1 MQKYVK
7 RQRRKYHMLSPI
19 HFITL
24 KEVYED
30 ATEREKTFLLGEHF
44 NNNPH
49 NREALYDM
57 VIRKVSSLDDIL
69 YLEDSNVNFPLEESI
84 KNIPYASFR
93 PLTEDVGV
101 LALDKLAY
109 FKEYADT
116 LYQYGKILKD
126 RANRSV
132 IEYDTENYRDEKTR
146 KIIKK
151 YKPLT
156 RYSPGAIF
164 ILNGEQVL
172 TERDLLTHYHDG
184 EYIISQ
190 KQHTHYS
197 TRFIL

>member
-1 MQKYVK
+1 
-7 RQRRKYHMLSPI
+7 MLSPI

-44 NNNPH
+44 NNNPR

-57 VIRKVSSLDDIL
+57 VIRKVSSLDNIL
-69 YLEDSNVNFPLEESI
+69 YLEDSNVNFSLEESV
-84 KNIPYASFR
+84 KNIPHVSFR
-93 PLTEDVGV
+93 PLTENVGV
-101 LALDKLAY
+101 LALDRLAY

-116 LYQYGKILKD
+116 FYQYGKILADK
-126 RANRSV
+126 ANRSV
-132 IEYDTENYRDEKTR
+132 IEYSYESYRDAEER
-146 KIIKK
+146 KIIMK
-151 YKPLT
+151 YKSLT
-156 RYSPGAIF
+156 DNLFNAIF

-184 EYIISQ
+184 EYIISK
-190 KQHTHYS
+190 KQNTYYS

>member
-1 MQKYVK
+1 
-7 RQRRKYHMLSPI
+7 MLYPI

-44 NNNPH
+44 NNNPR

-69 YLEDSNVNFPLEESI
+69 YLEDSNVKFPFEESV
-84 KNIPYASFR
+84 KDIPHASYR
-93 PLTEDVGV
+93 PLTEDLGV

-132 IEYDTENYRDEKTR
+132 IEYSYENFKDEKEC
-146 KIIKK
+146 KIIEK
-151 YKPLT
+151 YNSLT
-156 RYSPGAIF
+156 TDSFNAIF

-172 TERDLLTHYHDG
+172 TERDLLTHYHEG
-184 EYIISQ
+184 EYVISQ
-190 KQHTHYS
+190 KQNTYYS

>member
-1 MQKYVK
+1 
-7 RQRRKYHMLSPI
+7 MLSPI

-30 ATEREKTFLLGEHF
+30 ASERKKTFLLGEHF
-44 NNNPH
+44 NNNPR

-57 VIRKVSSLDDIL
+57 VIRKVSSLDNIL
-69 YLEDSNVNFPLEESI
+69 YLEDSNVKFPFEESV
-84 KNIPYASFR
+84 KDIPHASYR
-93 PLTEDVGV
+93 PLTKDVGV

-116 LYQYGKILKD
+116 LYQYGEILKD

-146 KIIKK
+146 KIIER
-151 YKPLT
+151 YNSLT
-156 RYSPGAIF
+156 NVSFNAIF
-164 ILNGEQVL
+164 ILHGEQVL

-190 KQHTHYS
+190 KQNTYYS

>member
-1 MQKYVK
+1 MIY
-7 RQRRKYHMLSPI
+7 PI
-19 HFITL
+19 HFIAL
-24 KEVYED
+24 KEAYED

-44 NNNPH
+44 NNNPR

-57 VIRKVSSLDDIL
+57 VIRKVSSLDNIL
-69 YLEDSNVNFPLEESI
+69 YLEDSNVNFPLEESV
-84 KNIPYASFR
+84 KNNPYASFR

-101 LALDKLAY
+101 LTLDKLAY
-109 FKEYADT
+109 FKVYADT
-116 LYQYGKILKD
+116 LYQYGEILKE

-151 YKPLT
+151 YKSLT
-156 RYSPGAIF
+156 DNSFNAIF

-172 TERDLLTHYHDG
+172 TERDLLTHYHEG
-184 EYIISQ
+184 EYVISQ
-190 KQHTHYS
+190 KQNTHYS